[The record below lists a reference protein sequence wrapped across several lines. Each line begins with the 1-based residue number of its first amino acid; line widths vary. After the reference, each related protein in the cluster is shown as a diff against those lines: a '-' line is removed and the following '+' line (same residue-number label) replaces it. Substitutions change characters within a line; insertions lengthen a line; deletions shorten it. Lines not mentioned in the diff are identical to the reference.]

1 MLRMITNMD
10 TLGRIPLEEGS
21 ARHREVYLT
30 THNTHKRQDIHA
42 PRGIRTPDPSNPAVT
57 DPRFRMRGHR
67 DRPGSI
73 PGLENAR
80 LKATIH
86 LTLCIPH
93 GFVAVTQKYET
104 PA

>member
-1 MLRMITNMD
+1 M
-10 TLGRIPLEEGS
+10 
-21 ARHREVYLT
+21 
-30 THNTHKRQDIHA
+30 THNIHMRQDIHVPH
-42 PRGIRTPDPSNPAVT
+42 PREIRTRNPSNPAVT

-73 PGLENAR
+73 PGLENAE
-80 LKATIH
+80 LKARVH
-86 LTLCIPH
+86 LILCNTY

>member
-1 MLRMITNMD
+1 MI
-10 TLGRIPLEEGS
+10 LLEEGL

-30 THNTHKRQDIHA
+30 THNTHKRQDIHVL
-42 PRGIRTPDPSNPAVT
+42 RGIRTRYSSNPAGT

-67 DRPGSI
+67 DRPGSN
-73 PGLENAR
+73 PRLENAR
-80 LKATIH
+80 LKATVH
-86 LTLCIPH
+86 LTLCIPY